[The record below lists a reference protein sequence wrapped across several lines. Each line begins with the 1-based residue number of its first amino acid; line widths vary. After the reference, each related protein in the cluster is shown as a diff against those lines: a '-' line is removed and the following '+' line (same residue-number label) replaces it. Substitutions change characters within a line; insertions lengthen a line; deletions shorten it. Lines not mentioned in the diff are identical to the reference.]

1 MKITASTIMISV
13 NCSGLIYTISPESQ
27 HLCPHDVGYSW
38 IMPNGSKLEN
48 TFAVTCADDEQGK

>member
-1 MKITASTIMISV
+1 MMTSV
-13 NCSGLIYTISPESQ
+13 NSSGLIYAISPESQ

-38 IMPNGSKLEN
+38 IMPNGLKLEN